1 MLSKLRRWLRE
12 GAILLVLLAGV
23 IILLDVWRSPQM
35 PAMFDSTPLHTLD
48 GETVTLASISEERP
62 VLLYFWASWC
72 GICRFTTPDV
82 ARLQSEGESVMTIA
96 LRSGNDGEVS
106 RWLSRKRVTFPVVN
120 DSGGEISRN
129 WEIGTVAK
137 LAMRQPFVLFKG
149 LTFQKLC
156 LPGAFRPGDHHNKM
170 LRPGLCVVHASPQ
183 YL

>member
-72 GICRFTTPDV
+72 GPC
-82 ARLQSEGESVMTIA
+82 
-96 LRSGNDGEVS
+96 
-106 RWLSRKRVTFPVVN
+106 
-120 DSGGEISRN
+120 
-129 WEIGTVAK
+129 
-137 LAMRQPFVLFKG
+137 
-149 LTFQKLC
+149 
-156 LPGAFRPGDHHNKM
+156 KM
-170 LRPGLCVVHASPQ
+170 LSPIVDEIAEEAPNGLKVCKVNIDDCPELAQQFQVMSIPTLVVMQDGKPVASSVGVRPKQKILQMIAEA
-183 YL
+183 

>member
-35 PAMFDSTPLHTLD
+35 PAMFDSTPLH
-48 GETVTLASISEERP
+48 TLASISEERP

-129 WEIGTVAK
+129 WEISVTPTLVVVSKGQVVTTTSGWTSYWGMK
-137 LAMRQPFVLFKG
+137 LRLWRAAMF
-149 LTFQKLC
+149 
-156 LPGAFRPGDHHNKM
+156 
-170 LRPGLCVVHASPQ
+170 
-183 YL
+183 

>member
-72 GICRFTTPDV
+72 GPCRMLSPV
-82 ARLQSEGESVMTIA
+82 LEELEAEYGGSV
-96 LRSGNDGEVS
+96 RFCKVNVDDEPG
-106 RWLSRKRVTFPVVN
+106 LSADFGITSIPTLLFFENGRIVNTVVGLS
-120 DSGGEISRN
+120 DRG
-129 WEIGTVAK
+129 K
-137 LAMRQPFVLFKG
+137 LAGIIDRL
-149 LTFQKLC
+149 L
-156 LPGAFRPGDHHNKM
+156 
-170 LRPGLCVVHASPQ
+170 
-183 YL
+183 

>member
-82 ARLQSEGESVMTIA
+82 ARLQSEGESVTPTLVVVSKGQVVTTTSGWTSYWGMK
-96 LRSGNDGEVS
+96 LRLW
-106 RWLSRKRVTFPVVN
+106 R
-120 DSGGEISRN
+120 
-129 WEIGTVAK
+129 A
-137 LAMRQPFVLFKG
+137 AMF
-149 LTFQKLC
+149 
-156 LPGAFRPGDHHNKM
+156 
-170 LRPGLCVVHASPQ
+170 
-183 YL
+183 

>member
-72 GICRFTTPDV
+72 GICPFHHAGCRPFAV
-82 ARLQSEGESVMTIA
+82 GRGERHDHRA
-96 LRSGNDGEVS
+96 
-106 RWLSRKRVTFPVVN
+106 
-120 DSGGEISRN
+120 
-129 WEIGTVAK
+129 
-137 LAMRQPFVLFKG
+137 
-149 LTFQKLC
+149 
-156 LPGAFRPGDHHNKM
+156 AFR
-170 LRPGLCVVHASPQ
+170 
-183 YL
+183 

>member
-72 GICRFTTPDV
+72 GPCKMVHSEVRQAAARFGDAVSVVQVNVDNHRALAEKYEIMAVPTLLFFKDGKPLKRIIGYASRSEISDFLATLVPKRRTCRF
-82 ARLQSEGESVMTIA
+82 
-96 LRSGNDGEVS
+96 
-106 RWLSRKRVTFPVVN
+106 
-120 DSGGEISRN
+120 
-129 WEIGTVAK
+129 
-137 LAMRQPFVLFKG
+137 
-149 LTFQKLC
+149 
-156 LPGAFRPGDHHNKM
+156 
-170 LRPGLCVVHASPQ
+170 
-183 YL
+183 

>member
-48 GETVTLASISEERP
+48 GE
-62 VLLYFWASWC
+62 
-72 GICRFTTPDV
+72 
-82 ARLQSEGESVMTIA
+82 
-96 LRSGNDGEVS
+96 VS

-129 WEIGTVAK
+129 WEISVTPTLV
-137 LAMRQPFVLFKG
+137 VVSKG
-149 LTFQKLC
+149 LVVTTTSGWTSYWGMKLR
-156 LPGAFRPGDHHNKM
+156 LWRAAMF
-170 LRPGLCVVHASPQ
+170 
-183 YL
+183 

>member
-12 GAILLVLLAGV
+12 GAILLVVLAGV

-72 GICRFTTPDV
+72 GTCRFTTPDV

-129 WEIGTVAK
+129 WEISVAPTLVVVSKGQVVTTTSGWTSYWGMK
-137 LAMRQPFVLFKG
+137 LRLWRAAMF
-149 LTFQKLC
+149 
-156 LPGAFRPGDHHNKM
+156 
-170 LRPGLCVVHASPQ
+170 
-183 YL
+183 

>member
-120 DSGGEISRN
+120 DSGGAGGNYDQRLDQLLGHEVTS
-129 WEIGTVAK
+129 VAGSH
-137 LAMRQPFVLFKG
+137 VLIACRG
-149 LTFQKLC
+149 N
-156 LPGAFRPGDHHNKM
+156 PAFFNP
-170 LRPGLCVVHASPQ
+170 L
-183 YL
+183 